1 MISYSSISTIKPGF
15 SHNYMCE
22 SSITKEMNQP
32 LLHVMIPAYGK
43 SPYLRQTL
51 ESAVKH
57 LPLEV
62 PITVIEDPSS
72 ESSIESV
79 VKEFPRV
86 QYQQNNERLGIGGN
100 FNKSIELS
108 TGVFTQICGSDD
120 IFLDNPLKDFDTEKL
135 SQPDIAAVGL
145 DVEVIN
151 ETGKIVKT
159 IPDLVKRILRP
170 SLKKITVFK
179 NDKIFSNL
187 MIGDWLYFPAIF
199 WKTETLKQTKFEVN
213 FHTAMDL
220 DVFIRLLSSDQKM
233 AFIKS
238 KVLGYRRHSQSAS
251 SLYAKSIGRFDE
263 EFLCHKNALEIA
275 RRKNWK
281 TGAILAQLAL
291 TVRLHAI
298 MQSFLM
304 VFSSP
309 SSALKVLV
317 KALSPIR

>member
-1 MISYSSISTIKPGF
+1 
-15 SHNYMCE
+15 
-22 SSITKEMNQP
+22 MNQP

-62 PITVIEDPSS
+62 PITVVEDPSE
-72 ESSIESV
+72 ESNIEDL
-79 VKEFPRV
+79 VKEFSRV
-86 QYQQNNERLGIGGN
+86 QYVKNNQRLGIGGN

-108 TGVFTQICGSDD
+108 TGIFTQICGSDD
-120 IFLDNPLKDFDTEKL
+120 IFLENPLVDFDRDKL
-135 SQPDIAAVGL
+135 SISEIAVVGL

-151 ETGKIVKT
+151 KSSEVVKT
-159 IPDLVKRILRP
+159 IPDTVKRTLRP
-170 SLKKITVFK
+170 RMGKLKIFQ
-179 NDKIFSNL
+179 NQKIFSNL
-187 MIGDWLYFPAIF
+187 MLGDWLYFPAIL
-199 WKTETLKQTKFEVN
+199 WKTQIIKQIKFDGN

-220 DVFIRLLSSDQKM
+220 DIFIRLLKDDKKI
-233 AFIKS
+233 AFINS
-238 KVLGYRRHSQSAS
+238 KILGYRRHDQSAS

-263 EFLCHKNALEIA
+263 EFLCHKNALEVA
-275 RRKNWK
+275 RNKNWR

-309 SSALKVLV
+309 TSALKVLV
-317 KALSPIR
+317 KAISPIR

>member
-1 MISYSSISTIKPGF
+1 
-15 SHNYMCE
+15 MCE

-72 ESSIESV
+72 ESSIESL

-86 QYQQNNERLGIGGN
+86 QYQKNNERLGIGGN

-199 WKTETLKQTKFEVN
+199 WKTETLKQTKFDGN

-233 AFIKS
+233 TFIKS
-238 KVLGYRRHSQSAS
+238 KVLGYRRHDQSAS

-263 EFLCHKNALEIA
+263 EFLCHKNALDIA

-281 TGAILAQLAL
+281 TGAFLAQLAL

>member
-1 MISYSSISTIKPGF
+1 
-15 SHNYMCE
+15 MCE

-57 LPLEV
+57 LPLDV

-72 ESSIESV
+72 ESSIESL

-86 QYQQNNERLGIGGN
+86 QYQKNNERLGIGGN

-151 ETGKIVKT
+151 ETGKIVRT

-199 WKTETLKQTKFEVN
+199 WKTETLKQTKFDGN

-233 AFIKS
+233 TFIKS

-263 EFLCHKNALEIA
+263 EFLCHKNALDIA
-275 RRKNWK
+275 RRKDWK
-281 TGAILAQLAL
+281 SGAILAQLAL

-317 KALSPIR
+317 KAISPIR

>member
-1 MISYSSISTIKPGF
+1 
-15 SHNYMCE
+15 
-22 SSITKEMNQP
+22 MNQP

-62 PITVIEDPSS
+62 PITVIEDPSNDADL
-72 ESSIESV
+72 ENV
-79 VKEFPRV
+79 VKDFPRV
-86 QYQQNNERLGIGGN
+86 QYIRNKARLGIGGN
-100 FNKSIELS
+100 FTNSIKRS

-120 IFLDNPLKDFDTEKL
+120 IFIGNPLEKITEVFVDDPKVSVIGFDVKVINDKNNEIKALPDVVKKLLRPKLDN
-135 SQPDIAAVGL
+135 S
-145 DVEVIN
+145 
-151 ETGKIVKT
+151 T
-159 IPDLVKRILRP
+159 IF
-170 SLKKITVFK
+170 S
-179 NDKIFSNL
+179 NSKIFSNL
-187 MIGDWLYFPAIF
+187 MLGDWLYFPAIL
-199 WKTETLKQTKFEVN
+199 WRTETVKNFEFSGD

-220 DVFIRLLSSDQKM
+220 DILIRLLNADEKI

-238 KVLGYRRHSQSAS
+238 KALGYRRHSQSAS

-263 EFLCHKNALEIA
+263 EFLCHKNAIEIA

-304 VFSSP
+304 VFTSP

>member
-1 MISYSSISTIKPGF
+1 
-15 SHNYMCE
+15 MCE

-72 ESSIESV
+72 ESSIESL

-86 QYQQNNERLGIGGN
+86 QYQKNNERLGIGGN

-199 WKTETLKQTKFEVN
+199 WKTETLKQTKFDGN

-233 AFIKS
+233 TFIKS

-263 EFLCHKNALEIA
+263 EFLCHKNALDIA
-275 RRKNWK
+275 RRKYWK

>member
-1 MISYSSISTIKPGF
+1 
-15 SHNYMCE
+15 MCE

-57 LPLEV
+57 LPVDV
-62 PITVIEDPSS
+62 PITVIEDPSNDS
-72 ESSIESV
+72 NLESL

-86 QYQQNNERLGIGGN
+86 QFVKNKERLGIGGN

-199 WKTETLKQTKFEVN
+199 WKTETLKQTKFDGN

-220 DVFIRLLSSDQKM
+220 DVFIRLLSNDQKT

-281 TGAILAQLAL
+281 TGAFLAQLAL

-304 VFSSP
+304 VFTSP
-309 SSALKVLV
+309 LSALKVLV
-317 KALSPIR
+317 KAISPIR

>member
-1 MISYSSISTIKPGF
+1 
-15 SHNYMCE
+15 MCE

-72 ESSIESV
+72 ESSIESL

-86 QYQQNNERLGIGGN
+86 QYQKNNERLGIGGN

-199 WKTETLKQTKFEVN
+199 WKTETLKQTKFDGN

-220 DVFIRLLSSDQKM
+220 DVFIRLLSSDQKI

-263 EFLCHKNALEIA
+263 EFLCHKNALDIA

-317 KALSPIR
+317 KAISPIR

>member
-1 MISYSSISTIKPGF
+1 
-15 SHNYMCE
+15 MCE

-43 SPYLRQTL
+43 SPYLLQTL

-72 ESSIESV
+72 ESSIESL

-86 QYQQNNERLGIGGN
+86 QYQKNNERLGIGGN

-199 WKTETLKQTKFEVN
+199 WKTETLKQTKFDGN

-238 KVLGYRRHSQSAS
+238 KVLGYRRHDQSAS

-317 KALSPIR
+317 KAISPIR

>member
-1 MISYSSISTIKPGF
+1 
-15 SHNYMCE
+15 MCE

-72 ESSIESV
+72 ESSIESL

-86 QYQQNNERLGIGGN
+86 QYQKNNERLGIGGN

-135 SQPDIAAVGL
+135 SQLDIAAVGL

-187 MIGDWLYFPAIF
+187 MIGDWLYFPAIL
-199 WKTETLKQTKFEVN
+199 WKTETLKQTKFDGN

-233 AFIKS
+233 TFIKS

-317 KALSPIR
+317 KAISPIR

>member
-1 MISYSSISTIKPGF
+1 
-15 SHNYMCE
+15 MCE
-22 SSITKEMNQP
+22 SSITDEMNQP

-57 LPLEV
+57 LPIDV
-62 PITVIEDPSS
+62 PITVIEDPSNDS
-72 ESSIESV
+72 NIENL
-79 VKEFPRV
+79 VKEFSRV
-86 QYQQNNERLGIGGN
+86 QSVKNSERLGIGGN
-100 FNKSIELS
+100 FNRSIELS

-120 IFLDNPLKDFDTEKL
+120 IFLDNPLKDFDKDKL
-135 SQPDIAAVGL
+135 IQNNISSIGL
-145 DVEVIN
+145 DVQVIN
-151 ETGKIVKT
+151 ETGKVVKT
-159 IPDLVKRILRP
+159 IADQVKRTLRP
-170 SLKKITVFK
+170 SLKKVTIFQ

-187 MIGDWLYFPAIF
+187 MLGDWLYFPAIL
-199 WKTETLKQTKFEVN
+199 WKTETLKQTKFDGN

-220 DVFIRLLSSDQKM
+220 DVFIRLLSNDQKI

-238 KVLGYRRHSQSAS
+238 KALGYRRHSQSAS

-281 TGAILAQLAL
+281 TGAFLAQLAL

-317 KALSPIR
+317 KAISPIR

>member
-1 MISYSSISTIKPGF
+1 
-15 SHNYMCE
+15 MCE
-22 SSITKEMNQP
+22 SSITNEMNQP
-32 LLHVMIPAYGK
+32 LLHVMIPAHGK

-57 LPLEV
+57 LPIDV
-62 PITVIEDPSS
+62 PITVIEDPSN
-72 ESSIESV
+72 ESNIESL
-79 VKEFPRV
+79 VKEFSRV
-86 QYQQNNERLGIGGN
+86 QYVKNSQRLGIGGN
-100 FNKSIELS
+100 FNRSIELS

-120 IFLDNPLKDFDTEKL
+120 LFLDNPLKVFDKDQL
-135 SQPDIAAVGL
+135 IQINISAIGL

-151 ETGKIVKT
+151 ETGRIVKT
-159 IPDLVKRILRP
+159 IPDLVKRTLRP
-170 SLKKITVFK
+170 SLKKITIFQ

-187 MIGDWLYFPAIF
+187 MLGDWLYFPAIL
-199 WKTETLKQTKFEVN
+199 WKTETLKQTKFDGN

-220 DVFIRLLSSDQKM
+220 DIFIRLLSNDQKI

-281 TGAILAQLAL
+281 TGAFLAQLAL

-304 VFSSP
+304 VFTSP
-309 SSALKVLV
+309 RSALKVLV
-317 KALSPIR
+317 KAISPIR

>member
-1 MISYSSISTIKPGF
+1 
-15 SHNYMCE
+15 MCE

-72 ESSIESV
+72 ESSIESL

-86 QYQQNNERLGIGGN
+86 QYQKNNERLGIGGN

-120 IFLDNPLKDFDTEKL
+120 IFLNNPLKDFDTEKL

-199 WKTETLKQTKFEVN
+199 WKTETLKQTKFDGN

-233 AFIKS
+233 TFIKS

-263 EFLCHKNALEIA
+263 EFLCHKNALDIA

-317 KALSPIR
+317 KAISPIR

>member
-1 MISYSSISTIKPGF
+1 
-15 SHNYMCE
+15 MCE
-22 SSITKEMNQP
+22 SSITNEMNQP

-72 ESSIESV
+72 ESNIQNL
-79 VKEFPRV
+79 VKEFSRV
-86 QYQQNNERLGIGGN
+86 QYIKNNERFGIGGN

-120 IFLDNPLKDFDTEKL
+120 IFLNNPLKDFYTEKL
-135 SQPDIAAVGL
+135 SQSEIAAIGL
-145 DVEVIN
+145 NVEVIN
-151 ETGKIVKT
+151 ENGKIVKT
-159 IPDLVKRILRP
+159 IPDLVKKVLRP

-179 NDKIFSNL
+179 NNKIFSNL
-187 MIGDWLYFPAIF
+187 MLGDWMYFPAIL
-199 WKTETLKQTKFEVN
+199 WKTETLKQIKFDGY

-220 DVFIRLLSSDQKM
+220 DVFIRLLNNDQKI

-238 KVLGYRRHSQSAS
+238 KVLGYRRHNQSAS

-263 EFLCHKNALEIA
+263 EFLCHKNAVEIA

-317 KALSPIR
+317 KAISPIR

>member
-1 MISYSSISTIKPGF
+1 
-15 SHNYMCE
+15 MCE

-51 ESAVKH
+51 ESAVKY

-62 PITVIEDPSS
+62 PITVIEDPS
-72 ESSIESV
+72 EETNIEDL
-79 VKEFPRV
+79 VKEFSRV
-86 QYQQNNERLGIGGN
+86 QYVKNNQRLGIGGN

-108 TGVFTQICGSDD
+108 TGIFTQICGSDD
-120 IFLDNPLKDFDTEKL
+120 IFLENPLVDFDRDKL
-135 SQPDIAAVGL
+135 SISEIAVVGL

-151 ETGKIVKT
+151 KSSEVVKT
-159 IPDLVKRILRP
+159 IPDTVKRTLRP
-170 SLKKITVFK
+170 RMGKLKIFQ
-179 NDKIFSNL
+179 NQKIFSNL
-187 MIGDWLYFPAIF
+187 MLGDWLYFPAIL
-199 WKTETLKQTKFEVN
+199 WKTQIIKQIKFDGN

-220 DVFIRLLSSDQKM
+220 DIFIRLLKDDKKI
-233 AFIKS
+233 AFINS
-238 KVLGYRRHSQSAS
+238 KILGYRRHDQSAS
-251 SLYAKSIGRFDE
+251 SLYAKSIGRFEE
-263 EFLCHKNALEIA
+263 EFLCHKNALEVA
-275 RRKNWK
+275 RNKKWR

-309 SSALKVLV
+309 TSALKVLV
-317 KALSPIR
+317 KAISPIR

>member
-1 MISYSSISTIKPGF
+1 
-15 SHNYMCE
+15 MCE
-22 SSITKEMNQP
+22 SSITNEMNQP

-62 PITVIEDPSS
+62 PITVIEDPSN
-72 ESSIESV
+72 ESNIENLV
-79 VKEFPRV
+79 NEFSRV
-86 QYQQNNERLGIGGN
+86 QYLKNNQRLGIGGN

-135 SQPDIAAVGL
+135 SQSGIAAIGL
-145 DVEVIN
+145 DVEVISEN
-151 ETGKIVKT
+151 GKVVKT
-159 IPDLVKRILRP
+159 IPDIVKKVLRP
-170 SLKKITVFK
+170 SLKKITIFK

-187 MIGDWLYFPAIF
+187 MLGDWLYFPAIL
-199 WKTETLKQTKFEVN
+199 WKTETLKQTKFDGN

>member
-1 MISYSSISTIKPGF
+1 
-15 SHNYMCE
+15 MCE

-57 LPLEV
+57 LPIEV
-62 PITVIEDPSS
+62 PITVIEDPSN
-72 ESSIESV
+72 ESSIENL
-79 VKEFPRV
+79 VKEFSRV
-86 QYQQNNERLGIGGN
+86 QYVKNSERLGIGGN

-120 IFLDNPLKDFDTEKL
+120 IFLDNPLKGFDKDKL
-135 SQPDIAAVGL
+135 IQNNISAIGL
-145 DVEVIN
+145 DVQVIN
-151 ETGKIVKT
+151 ETGKVVKT
-159 IPDLVKRILRP
+159 IPDLVKRTLRP
-170 SLKKITVFK
+170 SLKKITIFK

-187 MIGDWLYFPAIF
+187 MLGDWLYFPAIL
-199 WKTETLKQTKFEVN
+199 WKTETLKQTKFDGN

-220 DVFIRLLSSDQKM
+220 DVFIRLLNSDQKI

-238 KVLGYRRHSQSAS
+238 KVLSYRRHSQSAS
-251 SLYAKSIGRFDE
+251 SLYAKSIGRFEE

-281 TGAILAQLAL
+281 TGAFLAQLAL

-304 VFSSP
+304 VFTSP

-317 KALSPIR
+317 KAISPIR

>member
-1 MISYSSISTIKPGF
+1 
-15 SHNYMCE
+15 MCE
-22 SSITKEMNQP
+22 SSITDEMNQP

-72 ESSIESV
+72 DADLENV

-86 QYQQNNERLGIGGN
+86 EYIRNKARLGIGGN
-100 FNKSIELS
+100 FTNSIKKS
-108 TGVFTQICGSDD
+108 TGIFTQICGSDD
-120 IFLDNPLKDFDTEKL
+120 IFIGNPLEKL
-135 SQPDIAAVGL
+135 TAVFVGDQKVSVIGF
-145 DVEVIN
+145 DVKVIN
-151 ETGKIVKT
+151 DKNKEVKAL
-159 IPDLVKRILRP
+159 PDVVKKLLRP
-170 SLKKITVFK
+170 KIENFVVFS
-179 NDKIFSNL
+179 NSKIFSNL
-187 MIGDWLYFPAIF
+187 MLGDWLYFPAIL
-199 WKTETLKQTKFEVN
+199 WRTETVKNYEFSGD

-220 DVFIRLLSSDQKM
+220 DILIRLLNADEKI

-281 TGAILAQLAL
+281 TGAFLAQLAL

-304 VFSSP
+304 VFTSP
-309 SSALKVLV
+309 LSALKVLV
-317 KALSPIR
+317 KAISPIR

>member
-1 MISYSSISTIKPGF
+1 
-15 SHNYMCE
+15 MCE

-62 PITVIEDPSS
+62 PITVIEDPS
-72 ESSIESV
+72 EETNIEDL

-86 QYQQNNERLGIGGN
+86 QYVKNNQRLGIGGN

-108 TGVFTQICGSDD
+108 TGIFTQICGSDD
-120 IFLDNPLKDFDTEKL
+120 VFLKNPLVDFDRDKL
-135 SQPDIAAVGL
+135 SISEIAVVGL

-151 ETGKIVKT
+151 KSSEVVKT
-159 IPDLVKRILRP
+159 IPDTVKRTLRP
-170 SLKKITVFK
+170 RMGKLTIFQ
-179 NDKIFSNL
+179 NQKIFSNL
-187 MIGDWLYFPAIF
+187 MLGDWLYFPAIL
-199 WKTETLKQTKFEVN
+199 WKTQIIKQIKFDGN

-220 DVFIRLLSSDQKM
+220 DIFIRLLKDDKKI
-233 AFIKS
+233 AFINS
-238 KVLGYRRHSQSAS
+238 KILGYRRHDQSAS

-263 EFLCHKNALEIA
+263 EFRCHKNAIEVA
-275 RRKNWK
+275 RNKNWK
-281 TGAILAQLAL
+281 TGVILAQVAL

-309 SSALKVLV
+309 RSALKVLV
-317 KALSPIR
+317 KATSPIR

>member
-1 MISYSSISTIKPGF
+1 MR
-15 SHNYMCE
+15 E

-72 ESSIESV
+72 ESSIESL

-86 QYQQNNERLGIGGN
+86 QYQKNNERLGIGGN

-187 MIGDWLYFPAIF
+187 MIGDWFYFPAIL
-199 WKTETLKQTKFEVN
+199 WKTETLKQTKFDGN

-233 AFIKS
+233 TFIKS

-317 KALSPIR
+317 KAISPIR

>member
-1 MISYSSISTIKPGF
+1 
-15 SHNYMCE
+15 MCE

-51 ESAVKH
+51 ESAVKY

-62 PITVIEDPSS
+62 PITVIEDPSN
-72 ESSIESV
+72 ESSIENL
-79 VKEFPRV
+79 VKEFSRV
-86 QYQQNNERLGIGGN
+86 QYVKNKGRLGIGGN

-120 IFLDNPLKDFDTEKL
+120 IFLNNPLKDFDTEKL
-135 SQPDIAAVGL
+135 SQSDIAAIGL

-151 ETGKIVKT
+151 EKGKVVKT
-159 IPDLVKRILRP
+159 IPDLVKRTLRP

-187 MIGDWLYFPAIF
+187 MLGDWLYFPAIL
-199 WKTETLKQTKFEVN
+199 WKTETLKQTKFDGN

-220 DVFIRLLSSDQKM
+220 DVFIRLLSNDQKI

-238 KVLGYRRHSQSAS
+238 KALGYRRHSQSAS

-317 KALSPIR
+317 KAISPIR

>member
-1 MISYSSISTIKPGF
+1 
-15 SHNYMCE
+15 
-22 SSITKEMNQP
+22 MNQP

-51 ESAVKH
+51 ESAVRY
-57 LPLEV
+57 LPLDV
-62 PITVIEDPSS
+62 PITVIEDPSE
-72 ESSIESV
+72 ESNIESL
-79 VKEFPRV
+79 VKEFSRI
-86 QYQQNNERLGIGGN
+86 QYVKNNQRLGIGGN

-120 IFLDNPLKDFDTEKL
+120 IFLDNPLKDFDKEKL
-135 SQPDIAAVGL
+135 TQDNISAVGL

-151 ETGKIVKT
+151 ETGKITKT
-159 IPDLVKRILRP
+159 VPDLVKRTLRP
-170 SLKKITVFK
+170 SLNKITIFQ
-179 NDKIFSNL
+179 NNKIFSNL
-187 MIGDWLYFPAIF
+187 MLGDWLYFPAIL
-199 WKTETLKQTKFEVN
+199 WKTETLKRIKFDGN

-220 DVFIRLLSSDQKM
+220 DVFVRLLNNDQKL

-238 KVLGYRRHSQSAS
+238 KVLGYRRHNQSAS
-251 SLYAKSIGRFDE
+251 SLYAKSTGRFEE

-275 RRKNWK
+275 RKKNWK
-281 TGAILAQLAL
+281 TGVILAQLAL

-304 VFSSP
+304 IYSSP

-317 KALSPIR
+317 KAISPIR

>member
-1 MISYSSISTIKPGF
+1 
-15 SHNYMCE
+15 MCE
-22 SSITKEMNQP
+22 SSITKEMIQP

-57 LPLEV
+57 LPIEV
-62 PITVIEDPSS
+62 PITVIEDPSN
-72 ESSIESV
+72 ESSIENL
-79 VKEFPRV
+79 VKEFSRV
-86 QYQQNNERLGIGGN
+86 QYVKNSERLGIGGN

-120 IFLDNPLKDFDTEKL
+120 IFLDNPLKGFDKDKL
-135 SQPDIAAVGL
+135 IQNNISAIGL
-145 DVEVIN
+145 DVQVIN
-151 ETGKIVKT
+151 ETGKVVKT
-159 IPDLVKRILRP
+159 IPDLVKKTLRP
-170 SLKKITVFK
+170 SLKKITIFK

-187 MIGDWLYFPAIF
+187 MLGDWLYFPAIL
-199 WKTETLKQTKFEVN
+199 WKTETLKQTKFDGN

-220 DVFIRLLSSDQKM
+220 DVFIRLLNSDQKI

-238 KVLGYRRHSQSAS
+238 KVLSYRRHSQSAS
-251 SLYAKSIGRFDE
+251 SLYAKSTGRFDE

-281 TGAILAQLAL
+281 TGAFLAQLAL

-304 VFSSP
+304 VFTSP

-317 KALSPIR
+317 KAISPIR

>member
-1 MISYSSISTIKPGF
+1 
-15 SHNYMCE
+15 MCE
-22 SSITKEMNQP
+22 SSITDEMNQP

-62 PITVIEDPSS
+62 PITVIEDPSNDADL
-72 ESSIESV
+72 ENV

-86 QYQQNNERLGIGGN
+86 EYIRNKARLGIGGN
-100 FNKSIELS
+100 FTNSIKRS
-108 TGVFTQICGSDD
+108 TGIFTQICGSDD
-120 IFLDNPLKDFDTEKL
+120 IFIGNPLEKL
-135 SQPDIAAVGL
+135 TEVFVGDQKVSVIGF
-145 DVEVIN
+145 DVRVIN
-151 ETGKIVKT
+151 DKNKEVKAL
-159 IPDLVKRILRP
+159 PDVIKNLLRP
-170 SLKKITVFK
+170 KIENFVVFT
-179 NDKIFSNL
+179 NSKIFSNL
-187 MIGDWLYFPAIF
+187 MLGDWLYFPAIL
-199 WKTETLKQTKFEVN
+199 WRTETVKNYEFSGD

-220 DVFIRLLSSDQKM
+220 DILIRLLNADEKI

-281 TGAILAQLAL
+281 TGSFLAQLAL

-304 VFSSP
+304 VFTSP
-309 SSALKVLV
+309 LSALKVLV
-317 KALSPIR
+317 KAISPIR

>member
-1 MISYSSISTIKPGF
+1 
-15 SHNYMCE
+15 MCE

-62 PITVIEDPSS
+62 SITVIEDPSS
-72 ESSIESV
+72 DADLENL

-86 QYQQNNERLGIGGN
+86 EYLKNTVRLGIGGN
-100 FNKSIELS
+100 FTNSIKKSN
-108 TGVFTQICGSDD
+108 GVFTQICGSDD
-120 IFLDNPLKDFDTEKL
+120 IFIGNPIEKL
-135 SQPDIAAVGL
+135 TDTLALNQKVSVIGF
-145 DVEVIN
+145 DVKVIN
-151 ETGKIVKT
+151 DKNREVRALPDVVK
-159 IPDLVKRILRP
+159 KILRP
-170 SLKKITVFK
+170 KIGNSIIFS
-179 NDKIFSNL
+179 NSKIFSNL
-187 MIGDWLYFPAIF
+187 MLGDWLYFPAIL
-199 WKTETLKQTKFEVN
+199 WRTETVKKYEFSGD

-220 DVFIRLLSSDQKM
+220 DILIRLLNADEKI

-238 KVLGYRRHSQSAS
+238 KVLGYRRHDQSAS

-263 EFLCHKNALEIA
+263 EFLCHKNALDIA

-298 MQSFLM
+298 LQSFLM
-304 VFSSP
+304 VFTSP

-317 KALSPIR
+317 KAISPIR

>member
-1 MISYSSISTIKPGF
+1 
-15 SHNYMCE
+15 MCE

-62 PITVIEDPSS
+62 PITVIEDPSNDADL
-72 ESSIESV
+72 ENV
-79 VKEFPRV
+79 VKDFPRV
-86 QYQQNNERLGIGGN
+86 EYIRNKVRLGIGGN
-100 FNKSIELS
+100 FTNSIKRS
-108 TGVFTQICGSDD
+108 TGIFTQICGSDD
-120 IFLDNPLKDFDTEKL
+120 IFIGNPLEKL
-135 SQPDIAAVGL
+135 TEVFVGDQKVSVIGF
-145 DVEVIN
+145 DVKVIN
-151 ETGKIVKT
+151 DKNKEVKAL
-159 IPDLVKRILRP
+159 PDVVKKLLRP
-170 SLKKITVFK
+170 KIDNSIIFS
-179 NDKIFSNL
+179 NSKIFSNL
-187 MIGDWLYFPAIF
+187 MLGDWLYFPAIL
-199 WKTETLKQTKFEVN
+199 WRTETVKKYEFLGD

-220 DVFIRLLSSDQKM
+220 DILIRLLNADEKI

-238 KVLGYRRHSQSAS
+238 KILGYRRHDQSAS

-281 TGAILAQLAL
+281 TGAFLAQLAL

-304 VFSSP
+304 VFTSP

-317 KALSPIR
+317 KAISPIR

>member
-1 MISYSSISTIKPGF
+1 
-15 SHNYMCE
+15 MCE
-22 SSITKEMNQP
+22 SSITDEMNQP

-72 ESSIESV
+72 DADLENL

-86 QYQQNNERLGIGGN
+86 EYLKNTVRLGIGGN
-100 FNKSIELS
+100 FTNSIKKSN
-108 TGVFTQICGSDD
+108 GVFTQICGSDD
-120 IFLDNPLKDFDTEKL
+120 IFIGNPIEKL
-135 SQPDIAAVGL
+135 TDTLALNQKVSVIGF
-145 DVEVIN
+145 DVKVIN
-151 ETGKIVKT
+151 DKNREVRALPDVVK
-159 IPDLVKRILRP
+159 KILRP
-170 SLKKITVFK
+170 KIGNSIIFS
-179 NDKIFSNL
+179 NSKIFSNL
-187 MIGDWLYFPAIF
+187 MLGDWLYFPAIL
-199 WKTETLKQTKFEVN
+199 WRTETVKKYEFSGD

-220 DVFIRLLSSDQKM
+220 DILIRLLNADEKI

-238 KVLGYRRHSQSAS
+238 KVLGYRRHDQSAS

-298 MQSFLM
+298 LQSFLM

-317 KALSPIR
+317 KAISPIR

>member
-1 MISYSSISTIKPGF
+1 
-15 SHNYMCE
+15 MCE

-57 LPLEV
+57 LPLDV

-72 ESSIESV
+72 ESNIENL
-79 VKEFPRV
+79 VKEFSRV
-86 QYQQNNERLGIGGN
+86 QYLKNNQRLGIGGN

-135 SQPDIAAVGL
+135 SQSGIAAVGL

-151 ETGKIVKT
+151 ENGKIVKT
-159 IPDLVKRILRP
+159 LPDLVKRTLRP
-170 SLKKITVFK
+170 SLKKITIFQ
-179 NDKIFSNL
+179 NNKIFSNL
-187 MIGDWLYFPAIF
+187 MLGDWLYFPVIL
-199 WKTETLKQTKFEVN
+199 WKTDTLNRIKFDGN